1 MLAVEVLV
9 ADVAVLL
16 IESVLSL
23 VVSVLSALACCWLQ
37 MSLLLELSRMLKQE

>member
-9 ADVAVLL
+9 ADVAVLPK
-16 IESVLSL
+16 
-23 VVSVLSALACCWLQ
+23 APTLQ